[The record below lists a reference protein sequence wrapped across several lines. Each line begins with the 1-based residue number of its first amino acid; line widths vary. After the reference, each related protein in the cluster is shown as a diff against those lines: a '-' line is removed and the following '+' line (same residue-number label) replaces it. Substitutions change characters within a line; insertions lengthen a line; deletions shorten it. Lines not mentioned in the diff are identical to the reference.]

1 MMAASGNKAGADW
14 RDALAALRPQDSENS
29 EHSENSENSDNSQ
42 SSQNS
47 HNSQN
52 SHSAPSAHSAHPA
65 QSSPLLITYERKGRG
80 GKQATIIS
88 GFECDEERLR
98 DIAST
103 LKQRLATGGSAR
115 GGEILV
121 QGDRRADAA
130 ALLRSMGFKVK
141 GA

>member
-14 RDALAALRPQDSENS
+14 RDALAALRPQGS
-29 EHSENSENSDNSQ
+29 EHSENSEYSEYSDNSQ

-52 SHSAPSAHSAHPA
+52 SHSAHSAHPA
-65 QSSPLLITYERKGRG
+65 QPSPLLITYERKGRG

-88 GFECDEERLR
+88 GFECDDERLR

>member
-1 MMAASGNKAGADW
+1 MMNVSDNKLAGDW
-14 RDALAALRPQDSENS
+14 RDALAALRTGEPDTV
-29 EHSENSENSDNSQ
+29 DNAADEAESPADIIQ
-42 SSQNS
+42 S
-47 HNSQN
+47 
-52 SHSAPSAHSAHPA
+52 A
-65 QSSPLLITYERKGRG
+65 PLLITYERKGRG

-88 GFECDEERLR
+88 GFECDDERLR

-121 QGDRRADAA
+121 QGDRRADTAA
-130 ALLRSMGFKVK
+130 ILRSMGFKVK

>member
-14 RDALAALRPQDSENS
+14 RDALAALRPQGSENS
-29 EHSENSENSDNSQ
+29 ESSENSEYSDNSQ

-52 SHSAPSAHSAHPA
+52 SHSAPSA

-88 GFECDEERLR
+88 GFECDDEGLR

>member
-14 RDALAALRPQDSENS
+14 RDALAALRPQGSESSENSENS
-29 EHSENSENSDNSQ
+29 EHSENSEYSD
-42 SSQNS
+42 
-47 HNSQN
+47 NSQN
-52 SHSAPSAHSAHPA
+52 SHSAPSA
-65 QSSPLLITYERKGRG
+65 QSSPLFITYERKGRG

-88 GFECDEERLR
+88 GFECDDEGLR

>member
-14 RDALAALRPQDSENS
+14 RDALAALRPQGSES
-29 EHSENSENSDNSQ
+29 SENSENSDNSH

-52 SHSAPSAHSAHPA
+52 SHSAPSAPTA

-88 GFECDEERLR
+88 GFECDDERLR

>member
-14 RDALAALRPQDSENS
+14 RDALAALRPQGSENPENSENS
-29 EHSENSENSDNSQ
+29 ESSENSENSDNSH

-52 SHSAPSAHSAHPA
+52 SHSAHSAQP
-65 QSSPLLITYERKGRG
+65 SPLLITYERKGRG

-88 GFECDEERLR
+88 GFECDDERLR

>member
-1 MMAASGNKAGADW
+1 MMAGNKPGADW
-14 RDALAALRPQDSENS
+14 RDALAALRPEGPEFSENSENS
-29 EHSENSENSDNSQ
+29 EHSDNS
-42 SSQNS
+42 
-47 HNSQN
+47 HIF
-52 SHSAPSAHSAHPA
+52 

-88 GFECDEERLR
+88 GFECDDERLR
-98 DIAST
+98 EIAST

-121 QGDRRADAA
+121 QGDRRADTAA
-130 ALLRSMGFKVK
+130 ILRSMGFKVK

>member
-14 RDALAALRPQDSENS
+14 RDALAALKPQGSEYSENSENS
-29 EHSENSENSDNSQ
+29 EHSDNSQ

-52 SHSAPSAHSAHPA
+52 SHSAPSAPSA

-88 GFECDEERLR
+88 GFECDDERLR

>member
-14 RDALAALRPQDSENS
+14 RDALAALRPQGSESSENSENS
-29 EHSENSENSDNSQ
+29 EHSENSDNSQ
-42 SSQNS
+42 Y
-47 HNSQN
+47 
-52 SHSAPSAHSAHPA
+52 SHSAPSAPSA

-88 GFECDEERLR
+88 GFECDDEGLR

>member
-1 MMAASGNKAGADW
+1 MMAGNKPGADW
-14 RDALAALRPQDSENS
+14 RDALAALRPEGSELSEN
-29 EHSENSENSDNSQ
+29 SENSENSDNSQ
-42 SSQNS
+42 SL
-47 HNSQN
+47 
-52 SHSAPSAHSAHPA
+52 A

-88 GFECDEERLR
+88 GFECDDERLR
-98 DIAST
+98 EIAST

-121 QGDRRADAA
+121 QGDRRADTAA
-130 ALLRSMGFKVK
+130 ILRSMGFKVK

>member
-29 EHSENSENSDNSQ
+29 ENSEHSEYSDNSQ
-42 SSQNS
+42 SSQDS

-52 SHSAPSAHSAHPA
+52 SHSAHPA

-121 QGDRRADAA
+121 QGDRRADTA

>member
-14 RDALAALRPQDSENS
+14 RDALAALRPQGSENS
-29 EHSENSENSDNSQ
+29 EYSDNSQ

-47 HNSQN
+47 HSA
-52 SHSAPSAHSAHPA
+52 HSAPSA

-88 GFECDEERLR
+88 GFECDDEGLR

>member
-14 RDALAALRPQDSENS
+14 RDALAALRTQDSENS
-29 EHSENSENSDNSQ
+29 EHSENSEYSDNSQ
-42 SSQNS
+42 SSQDS

-52 SHSAPSAHSAHPA
+52 SHSAHPA

-88 GFECDEERLR
+88 GFECDDERLR

>member
-14 RDALAALRPQDSENS
+14 RDALAALRPQGSENS

-52 SHSAPSAHSAHPA
+52 SHSAHSAHSAQP
-65 QSSPLLITYERKGRG
+65 SPLLITYERKGRG

-88 GFECDEERLR
+88 GFECDDERLR

-121 QGDRRADAA
+121 QGDRRADTA

>member
-1 MMAASGNKAGADW
+1 MMAASGNQAGADW
-14 RDALAALRPQDSENS
+14 RDALAALRPQDSEGS

-52 SHSAPSAHSAHPA
+52 SHSAHPA
-65 QSSPLLITYERKGRG
+65 QPSPLLITYERKGRG

-88 GFECDEERLR
+88 GFECDDERLR

-121 QGDRRADAA
+121 QGDRRADVA